1 MSAVYHP
8 RLSDSGMRSSIYWTY
23 RYGTHAFTA
32 PMPNCTCYCM
42 GRVHELYIERGGQ
55 WSDITGSSDP
65 SWWNTGPAYGNAEN
79 WYPNATNPKHGWIR
93 SSTPQLGAIACWG
106 DYAGNGGH
114 VAIVEEIRSDGYI
127 NMSQS
132 HYPNGP
138 YFDTTGFVKPV
149 VGQNGGGYPGRF
161 QGYLINPLTA
171 GDTPGDP
178 IGMKFI
184 PFRRGEWVKIIQA
197 GNANS
202 YGTGRKAYG
211 IGWKRQIIRVYEGR
225 PFPYRVGDYGTG
237 ATTGF
242 YKASALKK
250 I

>member
-8 RLSDSGMRSSIYWTY
+8 RLSDTGMHGNYVFECN
-23 RYGTHAFTA
+23 YGTHQFSY
-32 PMPNCTCYCM
+32 PLPNCTSYCM
-42 GRVHELYIERGGQ
+42 ARCHELYLERGGQ

-65 SWWNTGPAYGNAEN
+65 SWFNTGPTFGNAEN
-79 WYPNATNPKHGWIR
+79 WYPNATNPKHGWTR
-93 SSTPQLGAIACWG
+93 SQTPQLGAIACWG
-106 DYAGNGGH
+106 DYNGLGGH
-114 VAIVEEIRSDGYI
+114 VAVVEEIRSDGYV

-132 HYPNGP
+132 HFGGA
-138 YFDTTGFVKPV
+138 YFDTTGWVKPIR
-149 VGQNGGGYPGRF
+149 NRSGGGYPGRF
-161 QGYLINPLTA
+161 QGYLVNPLTA
-171 GDTPGDP
+171 GDTPGEP
-178 IGMKFI
+178 IGKKII
-184 PFRRGEWVKIIQA
+184 PFRRGQWVKIIQC

-211 IGWKRQIIRVYEGR
+211 IGWKKQIIRIYEGR

-250 I
+250 L